1 MRYDFHYNEIP
12 EDKIPDELTRED
24 AKAGCLYF
32 IIAVIMMAAISFLI
46 ILFDSI

>member
-1 MRYDFHYNEIP
+1 MRYDFHFNEIH

-32 IIAVIMMAAISFLI
+32 IVAFIMMAAMSLLI
-46 ILFDSI
+46 ILFDKI

>member
-1 MRYDFHYNEIP
+1 MRYDFHYKEIP

-32 IIAVIMMAAISFLI
+32 IIAVFMAATISFLI